1 MTQALYRYC
10 SAKNNIYHSL
20 CLKTKFLYIN
30 NSAQRAST
38 EFKADFAQ
46 TEAKDRYSLL
56 EEIAQPGVM
65 HLQIFS
71 TLQYTCH
78 HFHFQPIG
86 SEVDSLAICFTT
98 SDQTPSLL
106 LGMK

>member
-1 MTQALYRYC
+1 MIQALYRYC

-30 NSAQRAST
+30 DSAQRAST
-38 EFKADFAQ
+38 ELKADFAQ
-46 TEAKDRYSLL
+46 TEAKDKQSLL

-71 TLQYTCH
+71 TLH
-78 HFHFQPIG
+78 SPKHPSLHFH
-86 SEVDSLAICFTT
+86 
-98 SDQTPSLL
+98 
-106 LGMK
+106 